1 MHLSVFT
8 TFFPQYLGFPVLVE
22 LVPTFS
28 FAVCFM
34 SARILATPPCAISP
48 AAISDTQHRRCSCL
62 VVCAICVGGLL
73 QGKAWSCISQG
84 SYAGNSWN
92 ENLLFGLYVR
102 QLITI
107 ISDLVPSKKQTC
119 SLIGGRQQQ

>member
-48 AAISDTQHRRCSCL
+48 AAASDTQHRRCSCL

-73 QGKAWSCISQG
+73 QNKAWSCIAQE
-84 SYAGNSWN
+84 SYAGLTIFSSVCISWY
-92 ENLLFGLYVR
+92 GR

-107 ISDLVPSKKQTC
+107 ISDLVPSNKQT
-119 SLIGGRQQQ
+119 S